1 MAANTE
7 PSNERRR
14 MRRPLRQLTA
24 LPIALVAGIA
34 MLSAPA
40 NAAEAWQRQSP
51 ALSTPW
57 SHLVGPNNAL
67 PEYPRPQMA
76 RARWLN
82 LNGVW
87 AYTGRSRDTAVS
99 TPPSADDYD
108 EKILVP
114 YPTESA
120 LSGIKRHDDQ
130 MWYRKVFELPGTWRG
145 QRVLLHFGAVDQTA
159 TVWVNN
165 RRVAHHEGGFTE
177 FSADITDALKWTG
190 TQEIVVR
197 AHDRNEDGPFAV
209 GKQRNDPEGLFY
221 TGASGI
227 WQTVWMEPVR
237 AAHIRKLSI
246 TPDLAGFTVT
256 PRVSGTTDER
266 AEVIVSAPNG
276 ATLARSSA
284 EPGKPVRVQV
294 PEPRVWTPEDPYL
307 YDLDVRLVSA
317 SGKVVDEV
325 ASYGGLRTISTVRD
339 PQGRPRIALNNKII
353 FLHGPLDQGYW
364 PDGIYTAPT
373 DDALRFDLER
383 TKALGM
389 NFVRKH
395 AKVEPARWYYWADR
409 LGLLVWQDMPS
420 LDVSLDIPVGPA
432 SDPAPEA
439 KANFE
444 RELVEMIHQLRSVTS
459 IAGWVVFN
467 EGWGEFDTARITNM
481 AKTADPTRMVNANS
495 GVNCCKS
502 RPDSRAGD
510 VYDDHTYVGPGRPVL
525 HDNPATPRDERAMLG
540 NRPVPREH
548 RVVVDGEYG
557 GLGLVPDG
565 NRWPGKPQAY
575 EMATS
580 RARLTQR
587 YVEVSRDLEEVVRRG
602 GLSGAV
608 YTQTTDV
615 ENEVNGFMTYD
626 RWLVKVTL
634 RTVAERNRAVIAAGE
649 QVAAPPDPR
658 R

>member
-1 MAANTE
+1 MSADTE
-7 PSNERRR
+7 PSNDRRR
-14 MRRPLRQLTA
+14 MRKVVGRVAAVPVV
-24 LPIALVAGIA
+24 LVTGLAVLA
-34 MLSAPA
+34 APA

-51 ALSTPW
+51 PLSTPW
-57 SHLVGPNNAL
+57 THLVGPNNAL

-76 RARWLN
+76 RSRWLN

-87 AYTGRSRDTAVS
+87 AYTGRSSDTAVT
-99 TPPSADDYD
+99 TPPAADEYD

-130 MWYRKVFELPGTWRG
+130 MWYRKVFQLPGTWRG

-165 RRVAHHEGGFTE
+165 QRVAHHEGGFTG
-177 FSADITDALKWTG
+177 FSADVTDALRWTG
-190 TQEIVVR
+190 GQEIVVR
-197 AHDRNEDGPFAV
+197 AEDRNEAGPFPV
-209 GKQRNDPEGLFY
+209 GKQRNDPKGLFY

-237 AAHIRKLSI
+237 AAHVDKLDV
-246 TPDLAGFTVT
+246 TADLTGFTVT
-256 PRVSGTTDER
+256 ARTSGTTAER
-266 AEVIVSAPNG
+266 AEVVVAAPDG
-276 ATLARSSA
+276 ATLARSSG
-284 EPGKPVRVQV
+284 EPGKPIRVKV
-294 PEPRVWTPEDPYL
+294 PDPQLWTPDDPYL
-307 YDLDVRLVSA
+307 YDLTVRLVSPG
-317 SGKVVDEV
+317 GKVVDEV
-325 ASYGGLRTISTVRD
+325 ASYGGLRTIKTVKD
-339 PQGRPRIALNNKII
+339 PRGRPRIALNDKIT

-364 PDGIYTAPT
+364 PDGIFTAPT

-395 AKVEPARWYYWADR
+395 AKVEPARWYYWTDK
-409 LGLLVWQDMPS
+409 LGLMVWQDMPS
-420 LDVSLDIPVGPA
+420 LDVSLDVPVGPA
-432 SDPAPEA
+432 PEPSHEA
-439 KANFE
+439 KVNFE
-444 RELVEMIHQLRSVTS
+444 RELVEMIDQLRSVTS
-459 IAGWVVFN
+459 IVGWVPFN
-467 EGWGEFDTARITNM
+467 EGWGEFDTARIAGM
-481 AKTADPTRMVNANS
+481 AKAADPSRMVNANS

-525 HDNPATPRDERAMLG
+525 HDNPATPSDERTMLG
-540 NRPVPREH
+540 NRPIPLEH

-557 GLGLVPDG
+557 GLGLVPEG

-575 EMATS
+575 EMTDS
-580 RARLTQR
+580 RARLTER
-587 YVEVSRDLEEVVRRG
+587 YVEVSRHLEDAVRRG
-602 GLSGAV
+602 GLSGAI

-634 RTVAERNRAVIAAGE
+634 RTVAERNRAVIAAGARVDE
-649 QVAAPPDPR
+649 PLER